1 LQDFKE
7 LTTKG
12 DIKMI
17 TRDNMKT
24 MLGVEFD
31 YIDRNGSITKAFVKV
46 VDPQKG
52 ISLFSLS
59 DRTEDGFCP
68 RDEGFKTEQDGT
80 WCLASLDFSVE
91 RELEIALM
99 DLNEINSTGKLA
111 PFKRV
116 ESDYDGS
123 NNINCIFS

>member
-1 LQDFKE
+1 
-7 LTTKG
+7 
-12 DIKMI
+12 MI
-17 TRDNMKT
+17 TKDNMKT

-31 YIDRNGSITKAFVKV
+31 YIDRSEGITKAFVKV

-68 RDEGFKTEQDGT
+68 RDEGFKVEQDGT
-80 WCLASLDFSVE
+80 WCLTSLAFSIE
-91 RELEIALM
+91 KDLEVALM

-116 ESDYDGS
+116 ESANGS